1 MSIKNPVQ
9 YPARHYSHLDAGA
22 PQMTN
27 ADGIIKTILKAC
39 LVTGYGDKEGAGW
52 TGVFEDANR
61 IVLRRPLRTGNPP
74 DLKIENGVINGTA
87 KHNIVSYAFDSC
99 TGLDDTNSITSV
111 PLLNG
116 ETKMQ
121 QWHIIASDFGFVLCV
136 QFANNGNGLRQFT
149 LVCCELPNVD
159 PSKPTVFCANKS
171 RTTGV
176 MTQPISNNDFI
187 DLKTGATAHKPSSS
201 AVFSSLYLEVLTV
214 INGECPM
221 SECYL
226 HSGHLLPFFR
236 SPSIDMSDVNTRI
249 VTADQRYL
257 YWADIMNGNFF
268 GPRVCFIPLD
278 YWVL

>member
-1 MSIKNPVQ
+1 MSLKNPVQ

-111 PLLNG
+111 PLLND

-121 QWHIIASDFGFVLCV
+121 VWHVIASDFGFVLCV
-136 QFANNGNGLRQFT
+136 QLADIGNGIRQYT
-149 LVCCELPNVD
+149 LVCCELPNID
-159 PSKPTVFCANKS
+159 ASKPAVFCVNKN
-171 RTTGV
+171 RAKGV
-176 MTQPISNNDFI
+176 MNMPLNYQDAI
-187 DLKTGATAHKPSSS
+187 DLKTGATVSSTFI
-201 AVFSSLYLEVLTV
+201 ASLYLDGPVA
-214 INGECPM
+214 INDEYPM
-221 SECYL
+221 TQCYY
-226 HSGHLLPFFR
+226 STGYPLPFLR
-236 SPSIDMSDVNTRI
+236 STSSNISDVNTRV

-257 YWADIMNGNFF
+257 YWADIMNGIYNA
-268 GPRVCFIPLD
+268 PQVCFIPLD